1 VRSLVSTALFVWHAA
16 AAQPALAAAQ
26 PAPAAAQPA
35 PAAAQPA
42 PAAPQQRPRLAYEF
56 MFGVSSL
63 TGAVPSSWARLAYD
77 RERDE
82 LFVTHGG
89 VVRIFNRLGMEVYS
103 FGADG
108 DLGYVTNVA
117 LLENGDLVVLSY
129 VDGVRQLIR
138 CNYRGELIETIEPR
152 SLPRELKLPFQPDAV
167 VVRGGSLYLAE
178 TGNLRVVVL
187 DPSGAFQ
194 RYYPLGDILGL
205 DPKARREAAFGGF
218 DVDGDGNLL
227 FTIPTLFTAFVVSP
241 KGQIMRTFGVRGSS
255 PGRFNIVGKLVRD
268 DTGHSYLLDRL
279 RSVVMVFDADLSFL
293 GEFGYRGDEPEN
305 LVAPY
310 DIAVGNGKVFVS
322 QARNRGVSVFKVTI
336 Q

>member
-1 VRSLVSTALFVWHAA
+1 MSALLSAALLVWHAA
-16 AAQPALAAAQ
+16 VAQ
-26 PAPAAAQPA
+26 PAPAAAP
-35 PAAAQPA
+35 P
-42 PAAPQQRPRLAYEF
+42 RPRLAYAF
-56 MFGVSSL
+56 LFGVSSL
-63 TGAVPSSWARLAYD
+63 TGAIPSSWARLAYD

-108 DLGYVTNVA
+108 DLGHVMNVA
-117 LLENGDLVVLSY
+117 LLENGDLVVLSF
-129 VDGVRQLIR
+129 VEGVRQIIR
-138 CNYRGELIETIEPR
+138 CNYRGDRIETIEPR
-152 SLPRELKLPFQPDAV
+152 NLPRELTLPFEPDTV

-178 TGNLRVVVL
+178 SGRLRVAVL
-187 DPSGAFQ
+187 DLTGAFQ
-194 RYYPLGDILGL
+194 RWYSLGDILGL

-218 DVDGDGNLL
+218 DVDGDGSLL
-227 FTIPTLFTAFVVSP
+227 FTIPTMFTAFVVSP
-241 KGQIMRTFGVRGSS
+241 KGQIARTFGVRGSS

-268 DTGHSYLLDRL
+268 DTGHSYVLDRL

-293 GEFGYRGDEPEN
+293 GEFGYRGDDPEN

-310 DIAVGNGKVFVS
+310 DLVVGNGKVFVS
-322 QARNRGVSVFKVTI
+322 QARNRGVSVFQVSI